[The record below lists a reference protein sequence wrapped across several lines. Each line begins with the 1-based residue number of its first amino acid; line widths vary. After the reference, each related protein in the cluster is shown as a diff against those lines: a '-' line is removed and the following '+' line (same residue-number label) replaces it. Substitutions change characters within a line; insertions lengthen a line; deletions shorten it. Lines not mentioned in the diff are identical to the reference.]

1 MRRVACALVFALAAC
16 LPVSSAD
23 SSIILTEFEVEV
35 ANRLGPG
42 PNSLE
47 VVNSGEFN
55 HTLVVSTADGRV
67 VASTEVLTP
76 GETVSLEVDLEQGK
90 YQFSCRVVVQIPDGS
105 IVDHYAEGMAAT
117 VTVPSS

>member
-1 MRRVACALVFALAAC
+1 MRRVACALVFALTAC

-55 HTLVVSTADGRV
+55 HTLVVSTADGTVLR
-67 VASTEVLTP
+67 STEVLTP
-76 GETVSLEVDLEQGK
+76 GETASLEVDLEPGR

-105 IVDHYAEGMAAT
+105 IVDHYAEGMAAS